1 MPENELGWFSKLK
14 MMIKSIQKW
23 VRELVKA
30 TDHLIDT
37 RFSILK
43 RAIQT
48 FYALRAPHA
57 AAGIA
62 YYAIFSLFP
71 LILVI
76 IAVGSYFV
84 DPDEVFGLVTGLVSE
99 YIPTAMQLINANL
112 SQMFHAREA
121 FGAVAL
127 LTLLWAASSVFT
139 SLAYNINLA
148 WTDARRRNFL
158 HKRLVGLAMTVAI
171 SLMLVLFLGVNWVM
185 GLEIVLNAIK
195 GSPLIKS
202 LWGQFST
209 VASWF
214 TIFLLL
220 FTLYRLSPG
229 SRSRWKAIFWGALVA
244 TIAWKATTAVFSWY
258 LVILVDSY
266 RLIYGSLGAIVA
278 FLLLVYILA
287 FITLFGAHLAAAID
301 RSWRQQLKDRIK
313 D

>member
-1 MPENELGWFSKLK
+1 MPEHELGWFSNVKR
-14 MMIKSIQKW
+14 MIKPIQKW
-23 VRELVKA
+23 VRELVKVI
-30 TDHLIDT
+30 DHLIDT
-37 RFSILK
+37 RFGILK

-48 FYALRAPHA
+48 FYAVRAPHA
-57 AAGIA
+57 AAGVA
-62 YYAIFSLFP
+62 FYAIFSLFP

-99 YIPTAMQLINANL
+99 YIPTAMQLINSNL
-112 SQMFHAREA
+112 SQMFRAREA
-121 FGAVAL
+121 FGIVAL
-127 LTLLWAASSVFT
+127 LALLWAASSVFT

-148 WTDARRRNFL
+148 WTDARRRHFL

-185 GLEIVLNAIK
+185 GLEIVLNALN
-195 GSPLIKS
+195 GSPVFKS
-202 LWGQFST
+202 LWGHFST
-209 VASWF
+209 IASWL

-220 FTLYRLSPG
+220 FALYRLSPG
-229 SRSRWKAIFWGALVA
+229 SRSRWRAIFWGALVA
-244 TIAWKATTAVFSWY
+244 TLAWKAVTAIFSWY
-258 LVILVDSY
+258 LMTLVDSY

-287 FITLFGAHLAAAID
+287 FIALFGAHLAASID
-301 RSWRQQLKDRIK
+301 RTWRQRLKDRLN

>member
-1 MPENELGWFSKLK
+1 MPEPQLGRLSNVKRL
-14 MMIKSIQKW
+14 IKSIQKRF
-23 VRELVKA
+23 RELVKA
-30 TDHLIDT
+30 TDRLIDS

-48 FYALRAPHA
+48 FYAVRASHA
-57 AAGIA
+57 AAGVA
-62 YYAIFSLFP
+62 FYAIFSLFP

-76 IAVGSYFV
+76 IAIGSYFV

-121 FGAVAL
+121 FGIVAL
-127 LTLLWAASSVFT
+127 LALLWAASSVFT

-148 WTDARRRNFL
+148 WTDARRRHFL

-185 GLEIVLNAIK
+185 GLEIVLDALN
-195 GSPLIKS
+195 GSPVFKS
-202 LWGQFST
+202 LWGHFST
-209 VASWF
+209 IASWM

-220 FTLYRLSPG
+220 FALYRLSPG
-229 SRSRWKAIFWGALVA
+229 SRSRWRAIFWGALVA
-244 TIAWKATTAVFSWY
+244 TLAWKAVTAIFSWY
-258 LVILVDSY
+258 LMTLVDSY

-287 FITLFGAHLAAAID
+287 FIALFGAHLAAAID
-301 RSWRQQLKDRIK
+301 RNWRQQLKERIK